1 MRTHKKI
8 LTGVCVAALL
18 SGGTALAQD
27 SDNAEEARTLD
38 AITVTGIRGSLDR
51 ALAVKENADVIVDAI
66 SAEELGKFP
75 DQNVAES
82 LQRVTGVAIT
92 RSRGGEGQFVTVRG
106 LGQEFNTLTYN
117 GRELATENP
126 GREFSFDVIPSELIS
141 AAQVFKTTTAAQTD
155 GSIGG
160 LVNIQTASA
169 LANPGFHV
177 AASAATQLETLNDEF
192 GFKGALVASN
202 TFANDTIGII
212 GSISFQERDFRTDTA
227 ESIAIDASNNCTT
240 GTCIPPMIANPAF
253 VDSATTPLEPEN
265 IANPAFDGNTTRLNS
280 FNANVNNESRERL
293 GATFAVEYEPND
305 STSVTLDFLYT
316 SFESPSLSSSYSYFP
331 NPGVVSNAVVDS
343 FGDVISQ
350 TSNFAPGAP
359 FSNIFDLVARRAEA
373 DTDTFQIGGNWEQR
387 FGDNIRTE
395 LDASYSRADGVRDNI
410 GSDAGS
416 GSFFV
421 VSFPGANFTQTPG
434 GRVPNISFTAL
445 PNIAA
450 TTPVALDQLPVEGA
464 RLHFSR
470 NSSNEVEDEIFTIR
484 GDLDWEFS
492 DNATFSTGFDFITRE
507 KTSQV
512 FDNSATQCGDASIA
526 LPTLGTGLSDPNGNP
541 QNAFFCDR
549 SILFSD
555 LLSPAELATLL
566 SPFDGEAEGFLDS
579 TNANIPRNFQIVNI
593 DTVEQA
599 FEALA
604 GFTGVPSFLTP
615 SLNEANS
622 NIVEENVISAYVQA
636 DWEGTFGSI
645 PYTANAGVRVAYTD
659 TTSTG
664 AVASLDSIVI
674 DTVSG
679 NNNITFGA
687 PVAVE
692 ENNDYF
698 DVLPSFNIAFDLQ
711 ENLKLRAGFS
721 RSIARP
727 TFEDLSTVFSV
738 TQINAGQEQTE
749 GGNPNLE
756 AVRSNNL
763 DVSLEWYG
771 DNGLSLS
778 AAGFYKDIDDFIQ
791 NFNEDQ
797 LITIPASTS
806 LANMQLGPQDVTFQ
820 FSSPTN
826 SDSAEVFGLELAGQY
841 LLGSQYGIFDGFGV
855 AANITVADSNST
867 LDGVS
872 ARLENISDFSAN
884 ASLFYENY
892 GFQGRISL
900 NHRGD
905 FLAET
910 DGEGGFNNI
919 TDDFTQ
925 IDLQVAYNVGQFI
938 DRDISVFVEG
948 INITNEQFFVFSERE
963 SFLESFVDNGA
974 RWLFG
979 VRASF

>member
-1 MRTHKKI
+1 
-8 LTGVCVAALL
+8 
-18 SGGTALAQD
+18 
-27 SDNAEEARTLD
+27 
-38 AITVTGIRGSLDR
+38 
-51 ALAVKENADVIVDAI
+51 
-66 SAEELGKFP
+66 
-75 DQNVAES
+75 
-82 LQRVTGVAIT
+82 
-92 RSRGGEGQFVTVRG
+92 
-106 LGQEFNTLTYN
+106 
-117 GRELATENP
+117 
-126 GREFSFDVIPSELIS
+126 VIPSELIS

-177 AASAATQLETLNDEF
+177 AASAAAQLESLNDEV

-227 ESIAIDASNNCTT
+227 ESIAIDSGNDCRSGVCETAT
-240 GTCIPPMIANPAF
+240 IPNPAF
-253 VDSATTPLEPEN
+253 VSQAATPNEPTTLGP
-265 IANPAFDGNTTRLNS
+265 NPAFVGGTRLNS

-293 GATFAVEYEPND
+293 GATLAVEYEPND
-305 STSVTLDFLYT
+305 STSVTVDFLYT

-331 NPGVVSNAVVDS
+331 NPGVVSNAVVDANN
-343 FGDVISQ
+343 DVISQ
-350 TSNFAPGAP
+350 TSNFTDGAP
-359 FSNIFDLVARRAEA
+359 FSNIFDFVARRAEA
-373 DTDTFQIGGNWEQR
+373 DTETFQIGGNWEQR
-387 FGDNIRTE
+387 FGDKIRTE
-395 LDASYSRADGVRDNI
+395 LDVSYSNADGVRDNI

-445 PNIAA
+445 PTIDAA
-450 TTPVALDQLPVEGA
+450 TPVSIDQLPAEGA

-470 NSSNEVEDEIFTIR
+470 NSSNEVEDEVFTIR

-492 DNATFSTGFDFITRE
+492 DNATFRTGFDFITRE
-507 KTSQV
+507 KTSRV
-512 FDNSATQCGDASIA
+512 FDNSATQCGDAGID
-526 LPTLGTGLSDPNGNP
+526 LPTLGTGLSDPDGEP

-555 LLSPAELATLL
+555 LLTPDQLSTLL
-566 SPFDGEAEGFLDS
+566 SPFNGEAEGFLDS
-579 TNANIPRNFQIVNI
+579 TNADIPRNFQIVNI
-593 DTVEQA
+593 ETVEQA

-615 SLNEANS
+615 TLNEANS
-622 NIVEENVISAYVQA
+622 NTVEEDVISAYIQA
-636 DWEGTFGSI
+636 DWEGTLGSI

-659 TTSTG
+659 TTSIG
-664 AVASLDSIVI
+664 AVASLESVVI

-711 ENLKLRAGFS
+711 ENLKLRGGFS

-727 TFEDLSTVFSV
+727 TFEDLSTVFAV
-738 TQINAGQEQTE
+738 TQINAGQEQTA
-749 GGNPNLE
+749 GGNPQLE

-791 NFNEDQ
+791 NANSDL

-806 LANMQLGPQDVTFQ
+806 LANEQLGPQDVNFQ
-820 FSSPTN
+820 NSSPTN

-841 LLGSQYGIFDGFGV
+841 LFGSQFGVFEGFGV
-855 AANITVADSNST
+855 STNITLAESNST

-884 ASLFYENY
+884 ASIFYENY

-905 FLAET
+905 FLGET

-919 TDDFTQ
+919 VDDFTQ
-925 IDLQVAYNVGQFI
+925 VDLQVAYNVGQFI

-963 SFLESFVDNGA
+963 SFLESFIDNGS